1 MKQNN
6 VASIDDKINDK
17 LIEEL
22 EQKLASMKDDKEG
35 KLAAAKEQ
43 LIDKLSVTADQY
55 HTATG
60 TAEALRTLRFALG
73 SEARASMRDA
83 VKLANEMAN
92 ETLAMATKA
101 SELEYADMGKLC
113 DGFYEP
119 DFALS
124 EDKFMDI
131 EDHAYELA
139 FELMR
144 LDLCR
149 NVGEAAEDIVSFME
163 RVDDEI
169 AATQAKLDEM
179 AKKGGSDE

>member
-1 MKQNN
+1 MEQNN
-6 VASIDDKINDK
+6 IASIEDKVNDK

-22 EQKLASMKDDKEG
+22 EQKLASMKDDKET
-35 KLAAAKEQ
+35 KLTAAKEQ

-73 SEARASMRDA
+73 SEVRASMRDA
-83 VKLANEMAN
+83 VMLANEMAN
-92 ETLAMATKA
+92 EALAMATKA
-101 SELEYADMGKLC
+101 SELECSDMGQLC

-119 DFALS
+119 NFVLS
-124 EDKFMDI
+124 DDKFLDI
-131 EDHAYELA
+131 EDLAYELA
-139 FELMR
+139 FEMMR

-149 NVGEAAEDIVSFME
+149 NVGGAAEDIVSFME